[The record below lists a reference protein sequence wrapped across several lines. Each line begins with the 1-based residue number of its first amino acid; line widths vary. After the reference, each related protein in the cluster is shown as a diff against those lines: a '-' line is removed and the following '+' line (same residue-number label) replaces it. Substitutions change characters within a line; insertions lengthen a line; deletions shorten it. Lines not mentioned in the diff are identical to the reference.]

1 MKNYRK
7 IWKLGKK
14 EFNTEI
20 FDINKSG
27 ELMIKEGNYQ
37 YNTMDLIKKFG
48 TPLEVTFPFVIE
60 RRLNNLFDEFN
71 RYIKFYNYHGRFF
84 YHYPMKVNQN
94 KEFVLP
100 IISEGGNLEVSSAN
114 ELWLVKKLWEQ
125 DQFNAKIK
133 VICNGPKT
141 AKYLGLI
148 CDLKSRGLNIIPVI
162 EDEDELAYF
171 KANKQGRPQGDLG
184 IRVDVDIK
192 VKSRWDKKFNRF
204 GFTDS
209 QILDIGK
216 LKNLKLLHCHLGSQI
231 EQPKDIVLLVKKMM
245 ELFVKLKKIN
255 PSLDIIDI
263 GGGFAVPYEKKK
275 AFSTENTIR
284 NIVKA
289 MNDISQKE
297 NINPPDLVIEW
308 GRYLVA
314 PAQITIFKIIHQK
327 ALDGGPAKKWY
338 IIDGSFIND
347 LSDTWA
353 IHQKWHVVPLNN
365 MNSKKLTRVWLAGSS
380 CDSDDKYTAGG
391 HYLMLPPLDEED
403 SQQSQYIA
411 IFDTGAYQDAL
422 SSHHCLLSSPAKV
435 IAQNGILTMA
445 RKRETPEEVGKQFG
459 W

>member
-1 MKNYRK
+1 MKNYK
-7 IWKLGKK
+7 KLWKFGKK

-20 FDINKSG
+20 YDINKSG
-27 ELMIKEGNYQ
+27 ELVIKEGNYQ
-37 YNTMDLIKKFG
+37 YNAMDLIKRFG

-60 RRLNNLFDEFN
+60 RRLNNLFEEFN

-94 KEFVLP
+94 KEFVIP
-100 IISEGGNLEVSSAN
+100 IISEGGNIEVSSAN

-125 DQFNAKIK
+125 DQFSSKIR

-141 AKYLGLI
+141 SAYLGLI
-148 CDLKSRGLNIIPVI
+148 SDLKSRGLHIIPII

-171 KANKQGRPQGDLG
+171 MNPKCSKLVGDLG
-184 IRVDVDIK
+184 IRVDVDVK

-204 GFTDS
+204 GFSESEITNVGR
-209 QILDIGK
+209 I
-216 LKNLKLLHCHLGSQI
+216 KNLKILHCHIGSQI
-231 EQPKDIVLLVKKMM
+231 EESKDLVLLLKGMM
-245 ELFVKLKKIN
+245 DLYVKLKRVN
-255 PSLDIIDI
+255 PTLDAVDI

-275 AFSTENTIR
+275 MYPTEGVVK
-284 NIVKA
+284 NIIKTLSE
-289 MNDISQKE
+289 ISIKE
-297 NINPPDLVIEW
+297 NIEPPDIIVEW
-308 GRYLVA
+308 GRFLVA
-314 PAQITIFKIIHQK
+314 PAQITIFKAIHQK
-327 ALDGGPAKKWY
+327 NIEKGPAKKWY

-353 IHQKWHVVPLNN
+353 IHQKWHVTPVNN
-365 MNSKKLTRVWLAGSS
+365 MNAKKFNRVWLAGSS

-391 HYLMLPPLDEED
+391 HYVLLPGLEEGD
-403 SQQSQYIA
+403 PKEPQYLA
-411 IFDTGAYQDAL
+411 VFDTGAYQDAL

-445 RKRETPEEVGKQFG
+445 RKRETPEEVGRQFG

>member
-1 MKNYRK
+1 MKNYK
-7 IWKLGKK
+7 KFWKLGKK

-27 ELMIKEGNYQ
+27 ELVIKEGNYQ
-37 YNTMDLIKKFG
+37 YNVKDLIKKFG
-48 TPLEVTFPFVIE
+48 TPLEITLPFVIE
-60 RRLNNLFDEFN
+60 RRLNNLFEQFN

-114 ELWLVKKLWEQ
+114 ELWMVKKLWEQ
-125 DQFNAKIK
+125 DQFNSKIR

-141 AKYLGLI
+141 SAYLGLI
-148 CDLKSRGLNIIPVI
+148 SDLKGRGLHIIPII

-171 KANKQGRPQGDLG
+171 TSSKTGKISGDLG
-184 IRVDVDIK
+184 IRVDVDVK
-192 VKSRWDKKFNRF
+192 VKSHWDKKFNRF
-204 GFTDS
+204 GFTS
-209 QILDIGK
+209 QQILEIGK
-216 LKNLKLLHCHLGSQI
+216 IKNLKLLHYHIGSQI
-231 EQPKDIVLLVKKMM
+231 EQSKDLVLLLKEAMKLFAKMKKN
-245 ELFVKLKKIN
+245 N
-255 PSLDIIDI
+255 PGLDMIDI

-275 AFSTENTIR
+275 MYPTEGVVK
-284 NIVKA
+284 NI
-289 MNDISQKE
+289 ISALSAISRAE
-297 NINPPDLVIEW
+297 AIEPPDIIVEW

-314 PAQITIFKIIHQK
+314 PAQITIFKVIHQK
-327 ALDGGPAKKWY
+327 AIDKGPATKWY

-353 IHQKWHVVPLNN
+353 IHQKWHVAPVNN
-365 MNSKKLTRVWLAGSS
+365 MNAKKFSRVWLAGSS

-391 HYLMLPPLDEED
+391 HYVLLPAMEEGD
-403 SQQSQYIA
+403 SQEPQYLA

-422 SSHHCLLSSPAKV
+422 SSHHCLLSSPAKI
-435 IAQNGILTMA
+435 IAQNGLLTLA
-445 RKRETPEEVGKQFG
+445 RKRETPDEVGKQFG